1 MNPLFDAPKQN
12 EFANRFKAL
21 HYGEDMLIFVN
32 VWDCV
37 SAKIVEEC
45 GYPALATTSSGISW
59 TFGYKDGEHID
70 PKLMIE
76 LHRRIVKSVKIPVTA
91 DIESGYYSHQPE
103 KFSKFIGDMVEAG
116 VVGINLEDSNSKEK
130 SWNDLSFQQNLIRM
144 AREAANAKGVNL
156 FINARIDVMDFLHG
170 SDEEKVNAAI
180 ERAEAYSE
188 AGADGIFVPFISDI
202 QVVAALKT
210 GIKLPLN
217 ILMNPTLDV
226 KALKKLKVNRL
237 TVGGKPKTAS
247 MGLLKRMA
255 EQMKTDNS
263 WNLLYTDEPTYPQM
277 NSWFE

>member
-1 MNPLFDAPKQN
+1 
-12 EFANRFKAL
+12 
-21 HYGEDMLIFVN
+21 
-32 VWDCV
+32 
-37 SAKIVEEC
+37 
-45 GYPALATTSSGISW
+45 
-59 TFGYKDGEHID
+59 
-70 PKLMIE
+70 
-76 LHRRIVKSVKIPVTA
+76 
-91 DIESGYYSHQPE
+91 
-103 KFSKFIGDMVEAG
+103 
-116 VVGINLEDSNSKEK
+116 
-130 SWNDLSFQQNLIRM
+130 M